1 MHRICVHIEPNN
13 SHQPMTATTR
23 YHLATIMWL
32 ALAAVCGVVL
42 TLAGIYLYLS
52 PQLPPAENYREVR
65 LETPL
70 RVYSD
75 DGALLAEFGERRSI
89 PLSFEE
95 IPKDF
100 INALLD
106 TEDKRFY
113 EHSGIDYISL
123 ANDSVQLLLNR
134 GEIKSGAST
143 ITMQLSRNISFSLE
157 QTFIRKFKEMLLA
170 LKIEQALTKDEILAL
185 YINAVP
191 YGKRAYGAQAAAYTY
206 YGKPLAELSLAQLA
220 MLAGIPQAPSA
231 GNPVNGPK
239 RALRRR
245 NLVLSRMLE
254 QGSITPAQH
263 TQATAEPMEAR
274 VYERELDVPAPY
286 VAEWVRRQ
294 LIGSYPDLY
303 TAGYEVHTTI
313 KSNLQ
318 LSATKSLRKGLM
330 AYDEKHGYRGPE
342 VNLLTTNPDTT
353 EAQNS
358 ATANNALIELA
369 TTTLAKTK
377 VVGELQPAV
386 VLAVDANQAVALLA
400 SGEQLSLPMAAM
412 EWARPYE
419 SVNVRGPAPTEPSAV
434 VKVGDLIRVIP
445 GTLAQEL
452 REPEPP
458 EEGVK
463 PAEPLPWVLSQIP
476 KVQGALISLDPN
488 TGAVVALEGGFD
500 FGLSQF
506 NHALQAARQPGSSFK
521 PFVYSAALS
530 NNVTPASIFMDA
542 PLVFEDDALE
552 TQYRPNNDNKRYN
565 GPTRLREALYRS
577 INLVS
582 IRVMLKIGAR
592 AVLNHIKGFGF
603 DTRDF
608 PKSTQLAIG
617 GGKMAVTPLQN
628 ARAYAVF
635 ANGGY
640 RVEPYVVDRVI
651 DSRGKLLQSAIP
663 MRICSECEALKQD
676 QSNNQNN
683 NQKDDNELP
692 SHCPGQEQTAT
703 TTNASEIAEPNEST
717 IQDSNQADAS
727 KEIFTATA
735 EQQPQFVCANRVLDA
750 RNAYIT
756 NTMLRDVVQRGTGRR
771 ARVLERADL
780 GGKTGTTNDAADTW
794 FNGFSQDL
802 VSTVWVGFSNFDPLG
817 ARAYGSN
824 TPLPIWVDYM
834 RTALAEQEA
843 RPLAQPPG
851 VVVVKIDP
859 ETGEAATP
867 GQPGTIFEYFY
878 ADNAPEVQTQ
888 NTSQPRNESGTDFK
902 PIDIF

>member
-13 SHQPMTATTR
+13 SQHPMTATTR

-70 RVYSD
+70 RVYSN

-89 PLSFEE
+89 PLRFEE

-123 ANDSVQLLLNR
+123 ANDSVQLLMNR

-206 YGKPLAELSLAQLA
+206 YGKPLTELSLAQLA

-231 GNPVNGPK
+231 GNPVNGPE

-245 NLVLSRMLE
+245 NLVLTRMLE

-263 TQATAEPMEAR
+263 AQATAEPMAAR
-274 VYERELDVPAPY
+274 VHERELDVPAPY

-294 LIGSYPDLY
+294 LIGRYPDLY

-318 LSATKSLRKGLM
+318 KSATKSLRKGLM

-342 VNLLTTNPDTT
+342 ANLRDTETNTTPPDSTD
-353 EAQNS
+353 
-358 ATANNALIELA
+358 TASNALIELA

-386 VLAVDANQAVALLA
+386 VLAVDATQAIALLA
-400 SGEQLSLPMAAM
+400 SGEQISLPMAAM

-434 VKVGDLIRVIP
+434 VTVGDLIRVMP
-445 GTLAQEL
+445 GTLAQEI
-452 REPEPP
+452 RSPKEP
-458 EEGVK
+458 EEGVE
-463 PAEPLPWVLSQIP
+463 PTDPLPWVLTQVP
-476 KVQGALISLDPN
+476 EVQGALVSLDPN

-521 PFVYSAALS
+521 PFVYSAALA

-552 TQYRPNNDNKRYN
+552 TQYRPDNDNKRYN

-592 AVLNHIKGFGF
+592 AVLNHIKDFGF
-603 DTRDF
+603 DTRNF

-628 ARAYAVF
+628 ASAYAVF

-640 RVEPYVVDRVI
+640 RVEPYIVDRVI
-651 DSRGKLLQSAIP
+651 DSRGKLLQSATP
-663 MRICSECEALKQD
+663 MRICSECEAPKQELELG
-676 QSNNQNN
+676 
-683 NQKDDNELP
+683 DDDADGQL
-692 SHCPGQEQTAT
+692 SHCPGQT
-703 TTNASEIAEPNEST
+703 SEEAAEPDTNKSANDEVPST
-717 IQDSNQADAS
+717 
-727 KEIFTATA
+727 EIFTATT

-878 ADNAPEVQTQ
+878 AENAPKVQTQ
-888 NTSQPRNESGTDFK
+888 NASQPRNESGTDFK

>member
-1 MHRICVHIEPNN
+1 
-13 SHQPMTATTR
+13 
-23 YHLATIMWL
+23 MWL

-52 PQLPPAENYREVR
+52 PQLPPAEIYREVR

-70 RVYSD
+70 RVYSE

-89 PLSFEE
+89 PLLFKD
-95 IPKDF
+95 IPQDF

-123 ANDSVQLLLNR
+123 ANDTLQLVLNR

-170 LKIEQALTKDEILAL
+170 LKIEQALSKDEILAL
-185 YINAVP
+185 YVNAVP

-206 YGKPLAELSLAQLA
+206 YGKPLGELSLAQLA

-231 GNPVNGPK
+231 GNPVNGPE

-254 QGSITPAQH
+254 QGSITAEQH
-263 TQATAEPMEAR
+263 AQATNEPMEAR

-294 LIGSYPDLY
+294 LIGTYPDLY

-313 KSNLQ
+313 KANLQ
-318 LSATKSLRKGLM
+318 QSATTSLRNGLM
-330 AYDEKHGYRGPE
+330 TYATLHGYRGAE
-342 VNLLTTNPDTT
+342 ANLMEASSGTDTST
-353 EAQNS
+353 AAD
-358 ATANNALIELA
+358 ATAETQIGDATSTPLIELA
-369 TTTLAKTK
+369 SKTLGKTK
-377 VVGELQPAV
+377 VVGNLQAAV
-386 VLAVDANQAVALLA
+386 VLEVDADQAIALMA
-400 SGEQLSLPMAAM
+400 SGEQITLPMAAM
-412 EWARPYE
+412 AWAKPYE
-419 SVNVRGPAPTEPSAV
+419 SVNVTGSKPTLPSQV
-434 VKVGDLIRVIP
+434 LKVGDLIRVIP
-445 GTLAQEL
+445 GSVANQIGALEKN
-452 REPEPP
+452 PETTP
-458 EEGVK
+458 ETTKDG
-463 PAEPLPWVLSQIP
+463 AEPTPRLPWVLSQAP
-476 KVQGALISLDPN
+476 EVQGALVSLDPN
-488 TGAVVALEGGFD
+488 TGAVLALVGGFD

-521 PFVYSAALS
+521 PFVYSAAL
-530 NNVTPASIFMDA
+530 NNEVTPASIFMDA

-552 TQYRPNNDNKRYN
+552 TQYRPGNDNKRYN

-582 IRVMLKIGAR
+582 IRVLLKIGASS
-592 AVLNHIKGFGF
+592 VLKHIKEFGF
-603 DTRDF
+603 DTRQF

-635 ANGGY
+635 ANGGH
-640 RVEPYVVDRVI
+640 RIEPYIVDRVL
-651 DSRGKLLQSAIP
+651 DSRGNLLQSATP
-663 MRICSECEALKQD
+663 MRICSECETLQQ
-676 QSNNQNN
+676 QSQQQLARSASN
-683 NQKDDNELP
+683 DTTTDIP
-692 SHCPGQEQTAT
+692 SYCPGQTAQTDGEVENLEEAVEQSPPAPV
-703 TTNASEIAEPNEST
+703 NPEIFAAAEPQTPE
-717 IQDSNQADAS
+717 
-727 KEIFTATA
+727 
-735 EQQPQFVCANRVLDA
+735 FVCATRVLDA
-750 RNAYIT
+750 RNAYIM
-756 NTMLRDVVQRGTGRR
+756 NTMLRDVVRRGTGRR
-771 ARVLERADL
+771 ARALERSDL

-794 FNGFSQDL
+794 FNGFSQDM

-824 TPLPIWVDYM
+824 TPLPIWVNYM
-834 RTALAEQEA
+834 RTALAGQPE

-859 ETGEAATP
+859 ETGEAAAP

-878 ADNAPEVQTQ
+878 ADNAPKVQTQ
-888 NTSQPRNESGTDFK
+888 NTSQPRNESGSDFK

>member
-1 MHRICVHIEPNN
+1 
-13 SHQPMTATTR
+13 
-23 YHLATIMWL
+23 MWL

-70 RVYSD
+70 RVYSN

-89 PLSFEE
+89 PLPFEE

-100 INALLD
+100 LNALLD

-206 YGKPLAELSLAQLA
+206 YGKPLNELSLAQLA

-231 GNPVNGPK
+231 GNPVNGPE

-294 LIGSYPDLY
+294 LIGRYPDLY

-318 LSATKSLRKGLM
+318 ESATKSLRKGLM

-342 VNLLTTNPDTT
+342 ANLRETASNTTAADSTN
-353 EAQNS
+353 
-358 ATANNALIELA
+358 TASNALIELA

-386 VLAVDANQAVALLA
+386 VLAVDAKQAIVMLA
-400 SGEQLSLPMAAM
+400 SGEQISLPMAAM

-419 SVNVRGPAPTEPSAV
+419 SVNVRGPAPTEPGAV

-445 GTLAQEL
+445 GTLAQEI
-452 REPEPP
+452 REPKKLEK
-458 EEGVK
+458 GVE
-463 PAEPLPWVLSQIP
+463 PAEPLPWVLSQVP
-476 KVQGALISLDPN
+476 EVQGALVSLDPN
-488 TGAVVALEGGFD
+488 TGAVLALEGGFD

-521 PFVYSAALS
+521 PFVYSAALA

-552 TQYRPNNDNKRYN
+552 TQYRPDNDNKRYN

-582 IRVMLKIGAR
+582 IRVLLKIGAR
-592 AVLNHIKGFGF
+592 AVLKHIKDFGF
-603 DTRDF
+603 DTRNF

-628 ARAYAVF
+628 ASAYAVF

-640 RVEPYVVDRVI
+640 RVEPYIVDRVI
-651 DSRGKLLQSAIP
+651 DSRGKLLQSATP
-663 MRICSECEALKQD
+663 MRICSECEAPTQKPGQSQD
-676 QSNNQNN
+676 NAINNQAN
-683 NQKDDNELP
+683 NQANNDEQLR
-692 SHCPGQEQTAT
+692 HCPGQEAEDTAT
-703 TTNASEIAEPNEST
+703 TEVAETAEPDTNKNANDIVAST
-717 IQDSNQADAS
+717 
-727 KEIFTATA
+727 EIFTETA

-878 ADNAPEVQTQ
+878 AENAPEVQTQ
-888 NTSQPRNESGTDFK
+888 NASQPRNESGTDFK